1 VLKPAIVSYMP
12 VQHDALTSAR
22 RTNRDDLID
31 IDIDIDIDNEGVLE
45 TRLRPG
51 DVDNPDIERWIVAE
65 NNFTF
70 QYQ

>member
-1 VLKPAIVSYMP
+1 MLKPAIVCYMP

-22 RTNRDDLID
+22 QTNRDEL

>member
-1 VLKPAIVSYMP
+1 MLKPVIVCYMP
-12 VQHDALTSAR
+12 VQNDVFTSEG
-22 RTNRDDLID
+22 RTNSDDL
-31 IDIDIDIDNEGVLE
+31 IDIDIDIDNEGVFE

-65 NNFTF
+65 NKFTL